1 MFLDRGREVVIS
13 GAAGTGKSRA
23 CLEKLHYF
31 AQRHNGAR
39 ILIVRK
45 TRESLNESALV
56 TLERDVFQSG
66 APMLSGA
73 RRETRSSYVYPNG
86 SEIIIAG
93 LKQSGRDNKAKVMST
108 DYDMI
113 FAQEATELSLEEWEK
128 LTTRLRNFKMPFQQI
143 IGDCNPDTPTH
154 WLYARSHTPR
164 MNFYQSIHEDNPKLH
179 NGDTWTMEG
188 EAYIRTLDELT
199 GLRRQRFLLG
209 EWAQATGQVYE
220 TWSAGNDG
228 NVQETA
234 DYTEDGGPILWGID
248 DGYSGHY
255 DSDIGTYTAGSHP
268 RVFLLAQMRSNGT
281 LVIFNEDYAVK
292 LLPEEHIDR
301 VSKMPYPEPEFS
313 VVDRSAAELKGR
325 LHNRGIYTRRGAYDV
340 EASIGILQAMVGVD
354 LNGVRRLKVHPRC
367 AHLIKE
373 FTSYRRDDFTGKPV
387 KEFDH
392 GLDALRY
399 LAWAVRYER
408 D

>member
-1 MFLDRGREVVIS
+1 
-13 GAAGTGKSRA
+13 
-23 CLEKLHYF
+23 
-31 AQRHNGAR
+31 
-39 ILIVRK
+39 
-45 TRESLNESALV
+45 
-56 TLERDVFQSG
+56 
-66 APMLSGA
+66 
-73 RRETRSSYVYPNG
+73 
-86 SEIIIAG
+86 
-93 LKQSGRDNKAKVMST
+93 
-108 DYDMI
+108 
-113 FAQEATELSLEEWEK
+113 
-128 LTTRLRNFKMPFQQI
+128 
-143 IGDCNPDTPTH
+143 
-154 WLYARSHTPR
+154 
-164 MNFYQSIHEDNPKLH
+164 
-179 NGDTWTMEG
+179 
-188 EAYIRTLDELT
+188 
-199 GLRRQRFLLG
+199 
-209 EWAQATGQVYE
+209 
-220 TWSAGNDG
+220 
-228 NVQETA
+228 
-234 DYTEDGGPILWGID
+234 
-248 DGYSGHY
+248 
-255 DSDIGTYTAGSHP
+255 
-268 RVFLLAQMRSNGT
+268 MRSNGT